1 MKAADRFSRMSRR
14 ELLQLAAFGATGTLL
29 VPHRAAAQGKPTS
42 QIRRGGIL
50 RDVQRFSV
58 DSLDPHLS
66 TARDLSAI
74 PILYDTLL
82 SYKLVDEKT
91 ERFEV
96 GPGLAE
102 SYQVVDPT
110 TVVFKLRRGVKFHD
124 GSEFNAAVAKW
135 NLERA
140 GSHPKSKIKQSVD
153 EVKQIQTPDPYTL
166 RLTLKK
172 PFPALPV
179 QMTPANLLMVCM
191 VSKEAVEKLGDDK
204 FGMNPVGSGP
214 MRFKEWVRDDRIVL
228 EKFPGHWE
236 KGEDGQPLPYVDGLV
251 SRLITDQSVAFVELR
266 SGNVDTYLE
275 LDLKDVATAKSAPN
289 LFVRTIP
296 GQWRAFPGFYFNPR
310 PGTSHPFSNNKKLR
324 EAAQYAMDRESMAK
338 ALGFGLGRPAYY
350 FFWYPGM
357 LGYDESLPRREFDLA
372 RAKRL
377 VQEAGFPNGVDVE
390 VKVINRTIEV
400 RSVEVMQAML
410 DKVGIRLKITP
421 LDRLPWIDDGRAG
434 RFQALSH
441 SNSSRVDPQLT
452 EDSKTGSTYNWAG
465 YSSPEVDKLWSQ
477 AAGEYDNGKRA
488 DLYRRI
494 QRILYE
500 DAFHVLG
507 FQYPLVAAA
516 SKRVHNLST
525 QHNFRY
531 IWLE

>member
-1 MKAADRFSRMSRR
+1 M
-14 ELLQLAAFGATGTLL
+14 
-29 VPHRAAAQGKPTS
+29 
-42 QIRRGGIL
+42 
-50 RDVQRFSV
+50 
-58 DSLDPHLS
+58 
-66 TARDLSAI
+66 
-74 PILYDTLL
+74 
-82 SYKLVDEKT
+82 
-91 ERFEV
+91 
-96 GPGLAE
+96 
-102 SYQVVDPT
+102 
-110 TVVFKLRRGVKFHD
+110 
-124 GSEFNAAVAKW
+124 
-135 NLERA
+135 
-140 GSHPKSKIKQSVD
+140 
-153 EVKQIQTPDPYTL
+153 
-166 RLTLKK
+166 LKK

-179 QMTPANLLMVCM
+179 QMTTANLLMVCM

-236 KGEDGQPLPYVDGLV
+236 KGEDGQALPYLDGLV

-275 LDLKDVATAKSAPN
+275 LDLKDVAAARASQQ
-289 LFVRTIP
+289 LSVRTIP

-310 PGTSHPFSNNKKLR
+310 PGTSYPFSNNKKLR
-324 EAAQYAMDRESMAK
+324 EAAQYALDRESMAK
-338 ALGFGLGRPAYY
+338 ALGFGLGRPASY

-372 RAKRL
+372 KAKAL

-410 DKVGIRLKITP
+410 DKAGIRLKITP

-465 YSSPEVDKLWSQ
+465 YSSPEVDKLWNQ
-477 AAGEYDNGKRA
+477 AAGEYDDGKRA

-507 FQYPLVAAA
+507 FRYPLVAAA
-516 SKRVHNLST
+516 SKRVHNLTT
-525 QHNFRY
+525 QDNFRY